1 MNRVAK
7 ARFRARHLRD
17 IAIIVVAHYYMAKAI
32 ESYAD
37 SVQTEQD
44 KMYIELKRRL
54 NRIIKNYKVNYL
66 KKAERHIN
74 KVASRVSKKPINT
87 PYLPLILLM
96 MWYELDDKTIDLKS
110 KNLITELLDTMSKGF
125 AERGENYKEI
135 RRRTDDTAEFFLK
148 EISKEIGIYTS
159 TKEVQ

>member
-1 MNRVAK
+1 
-7 ARFRARHLRD
+7 
-17 IAIIVVAHYYMAKAI
+17 
-32 ESYAD
+32 
-37 SVQTEQD
+37 
-44 KMYIELKRRL
+44 
-54 NRIIKNYKVNYL
+54 
-66 KKAERHIN
+66 
-74 KVASRVSKKPINT
+74 
-87 PYLPLILLM
+87 M